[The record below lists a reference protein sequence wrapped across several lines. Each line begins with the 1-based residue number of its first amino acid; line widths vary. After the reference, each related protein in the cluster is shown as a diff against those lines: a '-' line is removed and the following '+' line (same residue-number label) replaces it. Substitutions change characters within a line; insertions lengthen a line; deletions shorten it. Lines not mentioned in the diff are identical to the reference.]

1 MKINEKNL
9 GINTAS
15 CSDVNGTQEF
25 KCECNDRFDGK
36 RCEIELPFQCEGN
49 PCCEN
54 GPNALCCANGG
65 VCSDDNFVFNGSN
78 SDECQCLCD
87 DDFTGLNEFKC
98 ICNKSELRDRV

>member
-1 MKINEKNL
+1 M
-9 GINTAS
+9 
-15 CSDVNGTQEF
+15 NGAQEF

-36 RCEIELPFQCEGN
+36 RCEIEQPFQCKGN

-65 VCSDDNFVFNGSN
+65 VCSNKNFVFNGSN

-98 ICNKSELRDRV
+98 ICNKSELRDRVW